1 MILHSDRQFGLE
13 SYFLPNRNSFENYR
27 SRNVGVKML
36 KTSMMMRFDLYLRLS
51 IMKMTI
57 ALLDPCLH
65 CLYLHTV
72 VLPLSDLRLV
82 WLGQLYV
89 AAAAAKWLEL
99 ERCAVVAAEPLLTL
113 LLLEAVPV
121 GKYWCSP
128 MVLTLKMVVLVAV
141 AWVVLHMRMAH

>member
-1 MILHSDRQFGLE
+1 M
-13 SYFLPNRNSFENYR
+13 
-27 SRNVGVKML
+27 KML

-82 WLGQLYV
+82 WPGQLYV

-99 ERCAVVAAEPLLTL
+99 EKCAVAADTVAAEPLLTL

-121 GKYWCSP
+121 GKYWCLP